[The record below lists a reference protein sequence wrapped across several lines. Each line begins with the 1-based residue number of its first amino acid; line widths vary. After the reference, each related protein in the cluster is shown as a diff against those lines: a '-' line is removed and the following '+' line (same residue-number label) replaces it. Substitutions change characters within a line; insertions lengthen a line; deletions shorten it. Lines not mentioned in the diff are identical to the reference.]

1 MRKGYLLILVVSML
15 LVFSCSM
22 LVQGQTKFNDVTITA
37 FCDAGHNARPFEW
50 YADEFAKAGIKVNV
64 VTAPFAN
71 IYEKLKSEFIA
82 GTGAYDL
89 IVLFPM
95 YLGEFAGMGYLKPL
109 DEYAEKYDP
118 RLDDIAEGFLKLY
131 DYYGGKLYTLPYDGD
146 VLSLY
151 FRKDLF
157 NDETEKSNFK
167 KMYNKELASPET
179 WDEVLDV
186 AEFFTRKS
194 GETLAG
200 KVLDSDFYG
209 FAFLAQ
215 RGGFSYAWWLAEFAS
230 RGGKYFD
237 QDMNP
242 MINAEEG
249 VIALQRLVDLLP
261 YCPPDV
267 LAYGYDELTNAL
279 ILGRTAMCLQW
290 PCNWK
295 KGNDPT
301 VSKIVGN
308 LGVTHVPG
316 VMKDG
321 KLVYRAPMPCGR
333 TLAVAKDSKNPEAAY
348 YVAKLLSDDFSLADV
363 STPETGLDPFRK
375 SHFSNPGAFSGF
387 APEKE
392 ASEYLAAI
400 DNNLTYGF
408 PDLSLPGTAQYLDVL
423 EVYLGK
429 AYTKELSPKEALD
442 ATAKE
447 WNSIT
452 DSLGKANQIKIYNE
466 LLVGWKEVGLID

>member
-1 MRKGYLLILVVSML
+1 MKKIYLPILIISLL

-22 LVQGQTKFNDVTITA
+22 QAQGQVKFNNVTITA
-37 FCDAGHNARPFEW
+37 FCDAGHNALPFEW
-50 YADEFAKAGIKVNV
+50 YAPKFEEAGIKVEL

-71 IYEKLKSEFIA
+71 VYEKLTSEFIA
-82 GTGAYDL
+82 GTGAYDV

-109 DEYAEKYDP
+109 DEYAKKYDP
-118 RLDDIAEGFLKLY
+118 RLDDVAEGFLKLY

-157 NDETEKSNFK
+157 NDPTEKSNFK

-186 AEFFTRKS
+186 AKFFTRKE
-194 GETLAG
+194 GEILAG
-200 KVLDSDFYG
+200 EKLDSDFYG

-215 RGGFSYAWWLAEFAS
+215 RGGFAFAWWLAEFAS
-230 RGGKYFD
+230 RGGTYFD
-237 QDMNP
+237 KDMNP
-242 MINAEEG
+242 AINTEGG
-249 VIALQRLVDLLP
+249 VIALQRLVDILP

-267 LAYGYDELTNAL
+267 LSYGYEELKDAL
-279 ILGRTAMCLQW
+279 ILGRIAMCLQW

-295 KGNDPT
+295 KGNDPAQ
-301 VSKIVGN
+301 SKIVGN
-308 LGVTHVPG
+308 VGITHVPG

-333 TLAVAKDSKNPEAAY
+333 VLAVANASKNPEAAY

-363 STPETGLDPFRK
+363 SSPETGLDPFRK
-375 SHFSNPGAFSGF
+375 SHFNNPAAFSEF

-392 ASEYLAAI
+392 AKEYLAAI

-408 PDLSLPGTAQYLDVL
+408 PDLSLPGSAQYIDVL

-429 AYTKELSPKEALD
+429 AYTKELLPKEALD

-466 LLVGWKEVGLID
+466 LLKGWKELGLID

>member
-1 MRKGYLLILVVSML
+1 MRKSYLFILITSLLLIVS
-15 LVFSCSM
+15 FSM
-22 LVQGQTKFNDVTITA
+22 LVQAQVEFKDVTITA
-37 FCDAGHNARPFEW
+37 FCDAGHNTRPFEW
-50 YADEFAKAGIKVNV
+50 YADEFEKAGIKVNL

-71 IYEKLKSEFIA
+71 VYEKLTSELIA

-95 YLGEFAGMGYLKPL
+95 YLGEFAGMGYLRPL

-118 RLDDIAEGFLKLY
+118 HLDDIAAGFLKLY
-131 DYYGGKLYTLPYDGD
+131 DYYGGKLYTLPFDGD

-151 FRKDLF
+151 FRRDLF

-167 KMYNKELASPET
+167 AMFNKELTPPET

-215 RGGFSYAWWLAEFAS
+215 RGGFAYAWWLAEFAS

-237 QDMNP
+237 QDMNAT
-242 MINAEEG
+242 INTEEG
-249 VIALQRLVDLLP
+249 IIALQRLVDVLP

-267 LAYGYDELTNAL
+267 LSYGYDELTNAL

-295 KGNDPT
+295 KGNDPAQ
-301 VSKIVGN
+301 SKIAGN

-316 VMKDG
+316 VMVNG
-321 KLVYRAPMPCGR
+321 KLEYRAPMPCGR
-333 TLAVAKDSKNPEAAY
+333 TFAVAKECKNPEAAY
-348 YVAKLLSDDFSLADV
+348 YVAKLLADDFSLAIV
-363 STPETGLDPFRK
+363 SNPNAGLDPFRK
-375 SHFSNPGAFSGF
+375 SHFDSPEAFSAFGT
-387 APEKE
+387 EQE
-392 ASEYLAAI
+392 AKEYLAAI
-400 DNNLTYGF
+400 ANNLTYGF
-408 PDLSLPGTAQYLDVL
+408 PDLSLPGTAQYIDVL
-423 EVYLGK
+423 EVNLGK
-429 AYTKELSPKEALD
+429 AYTKELSPKDALD

-452 DSLGKANQIKIYNE
+452 DSLGRANQIKIYNE